1 MGVHDVEVSS
11 VVLKKKIYD
20 VEVQAVGMR
29 NNMPSTANNRK
40 STGKENK

>member
-1 MGVHDVEVSS
+1 MGINDVEVPAM
-11 VVLKKKIYD
+11 VFKNKIYD